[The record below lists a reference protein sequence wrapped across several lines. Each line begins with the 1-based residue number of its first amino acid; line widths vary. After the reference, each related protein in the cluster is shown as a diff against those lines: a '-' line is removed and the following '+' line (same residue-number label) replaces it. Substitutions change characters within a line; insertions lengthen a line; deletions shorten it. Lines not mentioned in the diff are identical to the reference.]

1 VVQDALANHWLAV
14 IEGPLWPQV
23 GSIIELSPDNP
34 DMDAEV
40 LEVRLR
46 LTPDGPGDRDSA
58 QIVVLVQNLA
68 RSVDRPGYEQGL
80 ATEDTVRDP

>member
-1 VVQDALANHWLAV
+1 
-14 IEGPLWPQV
+14 
-23 GSIIELSPDNP
+23 
-34 DMDAEV
+34 MDAEV

-68 RSVDRPGYEQGL
+68 RSVDRAGYEQGL
-80 ATEDTVRDP
+80 AAEETVRDP